1 MLNFE
6 NFTYQRQNLKVNRIQ
21 TYKFYN
27 NDSVTRITM
36 QLKLHMLFFLFN
48 ISTNQPHERAHL
60 KSPCKIK
67 SLYLLCS
74 KLYKEVHVQGSKED
88 GGVFVLRVQDQLSET
103 LVHDWVEEG
112 QVMPANL
119 TAQDV
124 LQDVA
129 IQE

>member
-1 MLNFE
+1 
-6 NFTYQRQNLKVNRIQ
+6 
-21 TYKFYN
+21 
-27 NDSVTRITM
+27 
-36 QLKLHMLFFLFN
+36 MLFFLFN

-129 IQE
+129 IQEQWAHLIL

>member
-1 MLNFE
+1 M
-6 NFTYQRQNLKVNRIQ
+6 KG
-21 TYKFYN
+21 
-27 NDSVTRITM
+27 
-36 QLKLHMLFFLFN
+36 LHL
-48 ISTNQPHERAHL
+48 Q
-60 KSPCKIK
+60 SPCKMK
-67 SLYLLCS
+67 GLYLLCS

-103 LVHDWVEEG
+103 LVHDWVKEG

-129 IQE
+129 IQEQWAHLIL

>member
-1 MLNFE
+1 M
-6 NFTYQRQNLKVNRIQ
+6 KG
-21 TYKFYN
+21 
-27 NDSVTRITM
+27 
-36 QLKLHMLFFLFN
+36 LHL
-48 ISTNQPHERAHL
+48 Q
-60 KSPCKIK
+60 SPCKIN

-103 LVHDWVEEG
+103 LVHDWVKEG

-129 IQE
+129 IQEQWAHLIL